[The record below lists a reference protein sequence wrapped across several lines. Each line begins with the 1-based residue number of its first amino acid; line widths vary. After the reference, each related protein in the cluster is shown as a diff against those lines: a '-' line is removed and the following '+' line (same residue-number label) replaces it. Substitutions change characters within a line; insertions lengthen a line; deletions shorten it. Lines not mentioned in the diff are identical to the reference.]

1 MNNEK
6 EEEIVYPKLQRLN
19 EFQTSHT
26 YIFRICLLGDSSV
39 GKTSLITR
47 YANGIF
53 KEEYLATIGLDYYTK
68 EEMINNQNVLI
79 QLWDTAGQE
88 RFKALTPNYFKN
100 AEGVI
105 LVYDVTNSESFENL
119 KYWIGSIKS
128 NLGENN
134 LLPII
139 IIGNKIDMD
148 DMRDINKED
157 AEKFSKEND
166 YKYFEASAKTGEG
179 VDDAIRQLVNLV
191 LNQRNNDEPKE
202 ERNSVQISGNKG
214 NNQKKKGCC

>member
-1 MNNEK
+1 
-6 EEEIVYPKLQRLN
+6 
-19 EFQTSHT
+19 
-26 YIFRICLLGDSSV
+26 
-39 GKTSLITR
+39 
-47 YANGIF
+47 
-53 KEEYLATIGLDYYTK
+53 
-68 EEMINNQNVLI
+68 
-79 QLWDTAGQE
+79 
-88 RFKALTPNYFKN
+88 
-100 AEGVI
+100 
-105 LVYDVTNSESFENL
+105 
-119 KYWIGSIKS
+119 
-128 NLGENN
+128 
-134 LLPII
+134 
-139 IIGNKIDMD
+139 MD